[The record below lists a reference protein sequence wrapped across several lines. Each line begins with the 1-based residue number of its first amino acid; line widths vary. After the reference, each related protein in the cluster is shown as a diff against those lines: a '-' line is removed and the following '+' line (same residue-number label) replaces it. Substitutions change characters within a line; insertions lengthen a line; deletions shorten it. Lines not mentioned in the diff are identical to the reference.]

1 MIKIFFLLIN
11 CLFINNC
18 APNKA
23 KHNNNSNSNSNNS
36 SLVDGITKVAVK
48 DKTSPPGLRVNVP
61 DNAAKDGWAITQN
74 NLVDLPT
81 KYDDTKPNMI
91 ILTAKKNN
99 KTINIVFGSITKEKD
114 TIVNAA
120 NTTLE
125 GGGGIDG
132 AIHKAALVNKQDLLK
147 QEGIEYKKFHKILSF
162 ITGSAMAMHAYGL
175 HPHIK
180 AIIFTAGPDLSSKN
194 GINKP
199 QDDLELYSSIY
210 NSLDKA
216 QEYGAESVSIPAIS
230 SAIFAFPLDKA
241 GPIYFKA
248 ILEFFKDHPNSCIKN
263 INFIEIGRDKLLFI
277 ANKFL
282 EILL

>member
-1 MIKIFFLLIN
+1 MIKVFFLLIN

-23 KHNNNSNSNSNNS
+23 AYNNSNSNNNNNSNNN
-36 SLVDGITKVAVK
+36 LVDGITKVAVK
-48 DKTSPPGLRVNVP
+48 DKTSPAGLCANVP

-81 KYDDTKPNMI
+81 KYDDAKPNTI

-99 KTINIVFGSITKEKD
+99 KTINLVFGSITKEKD

-147 QEGIEYKKFHKILSF
+147 QEE
-162 ITGSAMAMHAYGL
+162 
-175 HPHIK
+175 
-180 AIIFTAGPDLSSKN
+180 
-194 GINKP
+194 IN
-199 QDDLELYSSIY
+199 
-210 NSLDKA
+210 
-216 QEYGAESVSIPAIS
+216 
-230 SAIFAFPLDKA
+230 
-241 GPIYFKA
+241 
-248 ILEFFKDHPNSCIKN
+248 
-263 INFIEIGRDKLLFI
+263 
-277 ANKFL
+277 
-282 EILL
+282 

>member
-1 MIKIFFLLIN
+1 MIKVFFLLIN

-23 KHNNNSNSNSNNS
+23 AYNNSNSNNNNNNNNNSNSDNNNSNSNNNNRN
-36 SLVDGITKVAVK
+36 LAEGITKVAVK
-48 DKTSPPGLRVNVP
+48 DKTSPPDLRVNVP

-81 KYDDTKPNMI
+81 KYDDAKPNTI

-99 KTINIVFGSITKEKD
+99 KTINLVFGSITKEKD

-147 QEGIEYKKFHKILSF
+147 QEE
-162 ITGSAMAMHAYGL
+162 
-175 HPHIK
+175 
-180 AIIFTAGPDLSSKN
+180 
-194 GINKP
+194 IN
-199 QDDLELYSSIY
+199 
-210 NSLDKA
+210 
-216 QEYGAESVSIPAIS
+216 
-230 SAIFAFPLDKA
+230 
-241 GPIYFKA
+241 
-248 ILEFFKDHPNSCIKN
+248 
-263 INFIEIGRDKLLFI
+263 
-277 ANKFL
+277 
-282 EILL
+282 